1 MKHSALPVRMVAA
14 LVLCALGVACG
25 GLPRDPEGTLRRVQ
39 GGRLRVGLVE
49 HPPWVVR
56 TPGEPAGAEVELV
69 RRFAAELN
77 ATPEWHWG
85 GEQRQMEALERFEL
99 DLLVGG
105 VTKSTPWSKYVGLTG
120 PYFEETYAV
129 GFPASAAPAKE
140 LKGLS
145 VAVREGDP
153 VAYYLAK
160 EDAVPV
166 RVSDLKGAGGPVAAP
181 AWELERMGLVPSAT
195 ELHSEKHV
203 MAVAPGENGFLK
215 RLEEF
220 LSRERPGV
228 KELLQRSEER

>member
-1 MKHSALPVRMVAA
+1 MKHSALPVRIVAA

-105 VTKSTPWSKYVGLTG
+105 VTDQTPWSKYVGLTG

-129 GFPASAAPAKE
+129 GFPGSPPPPKN
-140 LKGLS
+140 LKG
-145 VAVREGDP
+145 VEVTVREGDP
-153 VAYYLAK
+153 AAYYLTK
-160 EDAVPV
+160 EGAAAV
-166 RVSDLKGAGGPVAAP
+166 RVIKLEPVNGPVAAP
-181 AWELERMGLVPSAT
+181 TWELERMGLVPSAT

-220 LSRERPGV
+220 LSRERPRV